1 MTKNSLIDRQRQFDS
16 NPLNGQFAYKY
27 FRELNR
33 QQKFHTVKRL
43 YERYETDYRINA
55 INADF
60 DL

>member
-1 MTKNSLIDRQRQFDS
+1 MIEKQTKFDT
-16 NPLNGQFAYKY
+16 NPVDAKFAYKY

-43 YERYETDYRINA
+43 YIKYETDYRINA